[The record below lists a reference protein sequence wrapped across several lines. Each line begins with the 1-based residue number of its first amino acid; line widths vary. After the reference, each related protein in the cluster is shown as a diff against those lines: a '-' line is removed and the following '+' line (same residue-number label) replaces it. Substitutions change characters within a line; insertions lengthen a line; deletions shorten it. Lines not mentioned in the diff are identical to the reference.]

1 MAEFKKVAE
10 ISELSSGRKEITIEG
25 KKILL
30 LNLNEKIYA
39 IDSRCPHKGLS
50 LTQGKIEGN
59 IITCPYH
66 GSRFD
71 VTTGQVVKGPAKE
84 SLPTYEVKVEDKDI
98 LIGI

>member
-1 MAEFKKVAE
+1 MAEFKKIAE
-10 ISELSSGRKEITIEG
+10 VSDLSSGRKEITIEE

-39 IDSRCPHKGLS
+39 IGSRCPHRGLS
-50 LTQGKIEGN
+50 LVQGKIEGN

-84 SLPTYEVKVEDKDI
+84 GLPIYEIKVEGKDI
-98 LIGI
+98 LISI

>member
-10 ISELSSGRKEITIEG
+10 ISELSSGRKEITIE
-25 KKILL
+25 KNKILL

-39 IDSRCPHKGLS
+39 IDSRCPHRGLS
-50 LTQGKIEGN
+50 LAQGKIEGN

-66 GSRFD
+66 GSHFD

-84 SLPTYEVKVEDKDI
+84 GLPIYEVKVEGKDI
-98 LIGI
+98 LISI

>member
-10 ISELSSGRKEITIEG
+10 ISELSSGRKEITIE
-25 KKILL
+25 KNKILL

-39 IDSRCPHKGLS
+39 IGSRCPHRGLS
-50 LTQGKIEGN
+50 LAQGKIEGN

-66 GSRFD
+66 GSHFD

-84 SLPTYEVKVEDKDI
+84 GLPIYEVKVEGKDI
-98 LIGI
+98 LISI

>member
-1 MAEFKKVAE
+1 MAEFKRWAE
-10 ISELSSGRKEITIEG
+10 ISQNYHQAEKKLLQEG

-30 LNLNEKIYA
+30 LKENEKIYA
-39 IDSRCPHKGLS
+39 IGSHCPHKGLS
-50 LTQGKIEGN
+50 LAEGKIRGN

-84 SLPTYEVKVEDKDI
+84 GFTNL
-98 LIGI
+98 